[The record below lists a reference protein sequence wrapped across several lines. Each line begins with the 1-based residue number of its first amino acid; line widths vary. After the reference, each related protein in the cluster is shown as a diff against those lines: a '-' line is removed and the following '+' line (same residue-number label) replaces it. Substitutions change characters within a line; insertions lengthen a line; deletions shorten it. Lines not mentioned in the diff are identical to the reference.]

1 MKKPLIIAEK
11 PSAARAYAQALEG
24 SFAKREGYLESSEY
38 LLTWAVGHLVGLAMP
53 EDYDPLLKRWR
64 LENLPFIPEK
74 FQLKV
79 LEKTKTQLKII
90 QTLAQRADSV
100 IVATDAGREGQLI
113 YELIREFLKIDLPT
127 KRLWISS
134 LTDEAIREGFRKLRD
149 NLEFNPLYDS
159 ALCRARGDYLIGLN
173 SSRAFSVKYN
183 AKLSLGRVQTPVLNL
198 LVSRQEEID
207 KFVPQPFWELEAE
220 FSLGYQGKWFTK
232 ETDRFQKK
240 EDAEKIGAKVE
251 GQKGVIGKLETKE
264 SKEKPPLPFDLTT
277 LQREANKL
285 HGYTAQETLDTAQ
298 ALYEAKLIS
307 YPRTD
312 SRYFTK
318 DLVTELKI
326 IGAKLLT
333 VFGKYAMPI
342 PITTS
347 HRAVNDKKVTDHH
360 AIIPTIELPKGQLGD
375 KEKKIYQL
383 ILKRFFVQ
391 FYPEAIYQEISLIT
405 LVEGESFK
413 TAAKT
418 LVQKGWREVE
428 KAKDEKEIP
437 PELLSL
443 EKGQEVVC
451 DRTEIQEKETTPPK
465 PYNEASLLGAME
477 RPKLV
482 KAEGTVLDEELL
494 DLLKEHGLGTPAT
507 RASIIERLKQVGYI
521 EAKGKTLIPT
531 EKGKELIRLV
541 REIGVEELA
550 SPELTGE
557 WEKKINDIYKNGYP
571 PEQFM
576 EQIKELTKAVV
587 EKVKAGAGSGN
598 FIEERAE
605 GEIKC
610 FCGRKLINFPKN
622 WACAGYRDDSCKF
635 ILWKEIAGKTLTDK
649 QVATLMTKGETGVL
663 KGFKSRSGK
672 KFDCKLVIRD
682 GKVEFAFE
690 GQQSS
695 GLKCPLCGKE
705 LKEFAKNYSC
715 SGYKEGC
722 NFKLWKEIL
731 GKSLTKAQL
740 KGLLENGSSGMIEG
754 FKSKQGKEF
763 NAILVIKDGKVQF
776 AFDQ

>member
-11 PSAARAYAQALEG
+11 PSAARAYAQALG
-24 SFAKREGYLESSEY
+24 GDFTKREGYLESSQY

-53 EDYDPLLKRWR
+53 EDYDPLLKKWR

-79 LEKTKTQLKII
+79 LEKTQSQLKII
-90 QTLAQRADSV
+90 ENLAKKADSL

-113 YELIREFLKIDLPT
+113 YELIREFLKIKLPT

-149 NLEFNPLYDS
+149 NQEFTPLYYS

-207 KFVPQPFWELEAE
+207 NFEPQPFWELEGE
-220 FSLGYQGKWFTK
+220 FNLGYKGKWFNK

-240 EDAEKIGAKVE
+240 EGAEIIREKVD
-251 GQKGVIGKLETKE
+251 GKKGIIGKLESKE
-264 SKEKPPLPFDLTT
+264 SKENPPLPFDLTT

-285 HGYTAQETLDTAQ
+285 YGYTAQETLDTAQ
-298 ALYEAKLIS
+298 TLYEAKLIS

-318 DLVTELKI
+318 DLVVELKV

-333 VFGKYAMPI
+333 VFPNYAMPI
-342 PITTS
+342 PITHK

-360 AIIPTIELPKGQLGD
+360 AIIPTLQLPKGQL
-375 KEKKIYQL
+375 KEKEKRVYEL
-383 ILKRFFVQ
+383 VLKRFFVQ
-391 FYPEAIYQEISLIT
+391 FYPPAVYREISLVT
-405 LVEGESFK
+405 LVEGEFFK
-413 TAAKT
+413 TNAKT
-418 LVQKGWREVE
+418 LLEKGWREIE
-428 KAKDEKEIP
+428 KAKEEKEIP
-437 PELLSL
+437 PEILSL
-443 EKGQEVVC
+443 QKGQEVVC
-451 DRTEIQEKETTPPK
+451 EKTEIIEKETTPPK

-482 KAEGTVLDEELL
+482 KEEGKVLDDELL

-521 EAKGKTLIPT
+521 QVQGKTLIPT

-557 WEKKINDIYKNGYP
+557 WEKKISDVYKNGYP
-571 PEQFM
+571 PENFM
-576 EQIKELTKAVV
+576 EQIKELTKAIVD
-587 EKVKAGAGSGN
+587 KVKAGAKGGN
-598 FIEERAE
+598 FSEEKAE

-610 FCGRKLINFPKN
+610 FCGRSLINFPKN
-622 WACAGYRDDSCKF
+622 WACSGYQDGSCKF

-649 QVATLMTKGETGVL
+649 QVATLMSKGETGIL
-663 KGFKSRSGK
+663 KGFKARTGK

-682 GKVEFAFE
+682 GKVEFGFA
-690 GQQSS
+690 GQESS

-705 LKEFAKNYSC
+705 LKEFPKNYSC

-731 GKSLTKAQL
+731 GKTLTKAQI
-740 KGLLENGSSGMIEG
+740 KGLLENGSSGLIEG
-754 FKSKQGKEF
+754 FKSKQGKDF

-776 AFDQ
+776 AFDK